1 MRAVAIIMTKKNI
14 ITILILAIL
23 LAALPLGI
31 KLVREQQIL
40 RSRALEGTA
49 QIEFVT
55 EGNPNI
61 VERAGRKV
69 LKVNP
74 NTNTA
79 RIGVKFTS
87 PFGPAPSGAGQISP
101 TPTPTPTISPSPT
114 PSPGP

>member
-1 MRAVAIIMTKKNI
+1 MTKKNI

-23 LAALPLGI
+23 AAALPLGI
-31 KLVREQQIL
+31 KLVKEQQIF

-55 EGNPNI
+55 EGDPNI

-79 RIGVKFTS
+79 KVGVKFTS
-87 PFGPAPSGAGQISP
+87 PFGPPVGGSAVVTSP
-101 TPTPTPTISPSPT
+101 TLSPIPTLSPTITPSPT
-114 PSPGP
+114 SSPGT